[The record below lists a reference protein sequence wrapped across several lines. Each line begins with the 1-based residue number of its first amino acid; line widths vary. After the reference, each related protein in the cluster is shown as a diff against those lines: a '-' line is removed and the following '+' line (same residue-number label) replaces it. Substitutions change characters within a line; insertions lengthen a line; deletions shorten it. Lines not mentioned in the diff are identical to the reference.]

1 MCSDVSGEDI
11 WRNGYNPTSSHPAL
25 WRGRCEARRGRCEAR
40 RGQRM
45 RLKEAW
51 TGSYV
56 VWEWDLGD
64 LGMWQD
70 NLGMRL
76 WLSVNVAGN
85 WE

>member
-1 MCSDVSGEDI
+1 
-11 WRNGYNPTSSHPAL
+11 
-25 WRGRCEARRGRCEAR
+25 
-40 RGQRM
+40 M

-85 WE
+85 WEWDLGDLGMWQDNLGMRLWLSVNAAGNWE